1 MGSNER
7 PSAIKG
13 RPSTPEPATQAQEG
27 ELDDRT
33 APPRAPLRVMQ
44 ILAELAKDR
53 SGASLGRLS
62 ERLELP
68 KSSVFSLLRSLEAG
82 NYVVSE
88 EGHHRLGPGAFDL
101 AAAIYQQD
109 GLAGQ
114 LHPLMQW
121 LQEQTDETA
130 MLAVPAAD
138 WSHLVFADVIE
149 AQSSLRFTAHVGA
162 SRPLY
167 STSVGLALLAN
178 APAEQQEHYLR
189 STEFVR
195 LTPDTITTAAG
206 LRQAI
211 QRIRREGYAIN
222 KGSIEGVTAIAAP
235 VFGVQGELTASVSVA
250 GPTSRMEERSQA
262 IVAPVLEAGRR
273 MSLLLGYAGAY
284 PKRASTNGS
293 IR

>member
-1 MGSNER
+1 MQ
-7 PSAIKG
+7 
-13 RPSTPEPATQAQEG
+13 EPD
-27 ELDDRT
+27 LDDRA

-44 ILAELAKDR
+44 ILAELARDR

-88 EGHHRLGPGAFDL
+88 DGHHRLGQGAFDL
-101 AAAIYQQD
+101 AAAIYQQE
-109 GLAGQ
+109 GLAGR

-121 LQEQTDETA
+121 LQEQTGETT

-162 SRPLY
+162 RRPLY

-178 APAEQQEHYLR
+178 APVEQQERYLR
-189 STEFVR
+189 TTEFVR

-211 QRIRREGYAIN
+211 QRIRREGCAIN
-222 KGSIEGVTAIAAP
+222 KGSVEGVTAIAAP
-235 VFGVQGELTASVSVA
+235 VFGPQGELTASVSVA
-250 GPTSRMEERSQA
+250 GPTSRMEERSKA
-262 IVAPVLEAGRR
+262 IVALVLEAARR
-273 MSLLLGYAGAY
+273 MSHMLGCTGADPESAGENAAMAMM
-284 PKRASTNGS
+284 RS
-293 IR
+293 